1 MREGRGTSPCGG
13 GESEE
18 ARFSGP
24 LMKPLSYAPFLG
36 HSPLRSLAVCLCKG
50 GCRASKG
57 GPNPQVAMALSAL
70 KPVVVQV
77 KPILTFHPSGAA
89 ENVQNRFPT
98 HVKNFACGLGGG
110 LRGCF
115 GPEGD
120 RPLALSLIC
129 PAPALSIRLGACV
142 FLRCPP
148 PCILTLSVGSPSPNA
163 SSRTGRASSSSS
175 RQRTGARASTSSIS
189 STRGWSSATG
199 RM

>member
-1 MREGRGTSPCGG
+1 MPVSWDEMREGRGTSPCGG

-57 GPNPQVAMALSAL
+57 GQ
-70 KPVVVQV
+70 
-77 KPILTFHPSGAA
+77 
-89 ENVQNRFPT
+89 
-98 HVKNFACGLGGG
+98 
-110 LRGCF
+110 RGCF

-175 RQRTGARASTSSIS
+175 RQRTRARPSTSSIS

-199 RM
+199 RMCPQMADDVKTILDEAGVSREAFDAATNGARGRRGRK